1 MTTLTITF
9 NHKEFRHKIMTLSLT
24 KRASLVFISS
34 LLLLGCGG
42 VKPYKA
48 PVTQGVVITQQMLDD
63 LQPGLHKDQVR
74 QLLGPN
80 YGENPFKD
88 NHWEYIYSSTDDQ
101 LHTHAVK
108 HIVINFDQDGY
119 VTDWKQVN

>member
-1 MTTLTITF
+1 
-9 NHKEFRHKIMTLSLT
+9 MTLSFA
-24 KRASLVFISS
+24 KRASLVLISS

-48 PVTQGVVITQQMLDD
+48 PVTQGVVITEQMLQD

-80 YGENPFKD
+80 YGANPFKA
-88 NHWEYIYSSTDDQ
+88 NHWEYIYTSTDDQ
-101 LHTHAVK
+101 QHSHAVK
-108 HIVINFDQDGY
+108 HIVVQFDQDGY
-119 VTDWKQVN
+119 MTEWKRLK

>member
-1 MTTLTITF
+1 
-9 NHKEFRHKIMTLSLT
+9 MTLSFAKHAIPIL
-24 KRASLVFISS
+24 ISS
-34 LLLLGCGG
+34 LILLGCGG

-48 PVTQGVVITQQMLDD
+48 PVTQGVVITEQMLED

-80 YGENPFKD
+80 YGANPFEAH
-88 NHWEYIYSSTDDQ
+88 HWEYIYTSTDDQ

-108 HIVINFDQDGY
+108 HIVLRFDNDGY
-119 VTDWKQVN
+119 LTEWKQLN